1 MRGDDRTKAVHAELF
16 WQKNETIVVAKFS
29 FSLDTSPSVIMNHKK
44 IREEEEASV
53 SCIEKWGVSF
63 FSSRYMGRWLLFGI
77 DLNRIV
83 LGL

>member
-44 IREEEEASV
+44 
-53 SCIEKWGVSF
+53 
-63 FSSRYMGRWLLFGI
+63 
-77 DLNRIV
+77 
-83 LGL
+83 LGKKRKRVFHA